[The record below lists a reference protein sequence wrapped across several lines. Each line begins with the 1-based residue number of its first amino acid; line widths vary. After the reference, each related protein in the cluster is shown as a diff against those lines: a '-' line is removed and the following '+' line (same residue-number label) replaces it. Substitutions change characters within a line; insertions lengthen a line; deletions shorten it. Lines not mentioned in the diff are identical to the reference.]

1 MAIHQARLARREQIA
16 EGTSA
21 FHFERPPGFEFRPG
35 QAVDVVLDERANG
48 DGRHAFSIVSAPFEP
63 ELVIAT
69 RMRDTPYKRALGSL
83 AVGETVKIDGPFGS
97 MTLHQ
102 NRSRGAVFI
111 AGGIG
116 ITPFMSMLRQAFH
129 DDSGRQIALVYSNRR
144 PEDAA
149 LLGELTALEKVNRN
163 FRLLPTMTDMSKSEA
178 RWLGTTRLI
187 DAALIAE
194 AAKGLPSPIYYVAG
208 PPAMVEAVRKTLNES
223 DISDDDIRGEE
234 FFGY

>member
-1 MAIHQARLARREQIA
+1 MAIHQVRLARREQVA

-21 FHFERPPGFEFRPG
+21 FHFERPPGFEFKPG

-48 DGRHAFSIVSAPFEP
+48 DGRHAFSIVSAPFEG

-69 RMRDTPYKRALGSL
+69 RMRDTPYKRALGAL
-83 AVGETVKIDGPFGS
+83 AVGDAVKIDGPFGS

-102 NRSRGAVFI
+102 DRNRGAVFI

-129 DDSGRQIALVYSNRR
+129 DDAWRQIALAYSNRR
-144 PEDAA
+144 PEDTA
-149 LLGELTALEKVNRN
+149 LLAELTALERANGN
-163 FRLLPTMTDMSKSEA
+163 FRLLPTMTDMAKSGI
-178 RWLGTTRLI
+178 RWNGATRLI

-194 AAKGLPSPIYYVAG
+194 AADGLPSPIYYVAG
-208 PPAMVEAVRKTLNES
+208 PPAMVEAVRKTLN
-223 DISDDDIRGEE
+223 DAGVSDDDIRSEE